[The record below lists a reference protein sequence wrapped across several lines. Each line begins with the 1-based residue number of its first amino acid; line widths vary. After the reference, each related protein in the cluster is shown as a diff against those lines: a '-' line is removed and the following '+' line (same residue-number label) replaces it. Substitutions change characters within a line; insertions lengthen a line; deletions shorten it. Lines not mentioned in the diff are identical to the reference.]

1 MSKARYI
8 GKISYAEEFKPTIDL
23 FNEIIMVDPKVKVR
37 NPDIGTQRFSAV
49 IRDLIQFY
57 VRKRL
62 EEMKQA
68 NETKQQ
74 PKQTQS

>member
-8 GKISYAEEFKPTIDL
+8 AKISYGEEFKPTINL

-68 NETKQQ
+68 NEAKQQ
-74 PKQTQS
+74 HKQTQS

>member
-1 MSKARYI
+1 MTKARYVA
-8 GKISYAEEFKPTIDL
+8 KVSYNEKFKPTMDL
-23 FNEIIMVDPKVKVR
+23 FNEIIIVDPKVKVR
-37 NPDIGTQRFSAV
+37 IPDVGKQRFSAV

-68 NETKQQ
+68 KEANNQQLKQ
-74 PKQTQS
+74 